1 MPWCLGPLGCCAGA
15 WLALGAGAGCVAQR
29 QRVGLGAW
37 LLLCWCCTAGGAA
50 GWMVANDAG
59 NERKRASPWPPHPRV
74 GTVHDGR
81 AFVLYAFTAYDSA
94 MHSTPL
100 HPGLVLRDDV
110 LPALHLSV
118 TQAAQQLGVSRPAL
132 SRVLNGHA
140 GISPEMA
147 LRLETW
153 LEAVRGRSARAWV
166 TLQSDYDLWRAGQ
179 RIQAAPLRVQ
189 PIVAMAQRP

>member
-1 MPWCLGPLGCCAGA
+1 
-15 WLALGAGAGCVAQR
+15 
-29 QRVGLGAW
+29 
-37 LLLCWCCTAGGAA
+37 
-50 GWMVANDAG
+50 MVANGAG
-59 NERKRASPWPPHPRV
+59 NERKQAFPWPPHPL
-74 GTVHDGR
+74 GHCPYLHG
-81 AFVLYAFTAYDSA
+81 FVLYAFTAYDSA

-118 TQAAQQLGVSRPAL
+118 TQAARQLGVSRPAL

-153 LEAVRGRSARAWV
+153 LGAVQGRSARAWA

-179 RIQAAPLRVQ
+179 RTQAVPLQVQ
-189 PIVAMAQRP
+189 PILATARRP